1 MGARS
6 TERET
11 VRLLVIPCF
20 ILLLMG
26 CGPKGSAT
34 YEVTGTVTYEGQ
46 PLERGAI
53 ELVPDNTKQRA
64 VEARIAGGKYTIRAP
79 EGEATVRIYA
89 TRVSGPFNKEMGAA
103 PETQY
108 LHDNYN
114 ARSKLRVKVS
124 GSGENIHDFKLT
136 KSGT

>member
-1 MGARS
+1 MKF
-6 TERET
+6 
-11 VRLLVIPCF
+11 LLIPC
-20 ILLLMG
+20 ITLLLAG
-26 CGPKGSAT
+26 CGSKGPAK

-46 PLERGAI
+46 PLDRGSIA
-53 ELVPDNTKQRA
+53 LVPVNTKQRA
-64 VEARIAGGKYTIRAP
+64 VEVPIANGKYSIRAP

-89 TRVSGPFNKEMGAA
+89 TRVTGPFNKEMGAA

-114 ARSKLRVKVS
+114 AFSKLRLSVS
-124 GSGENIHDFKLT
+124 GSDKNVYDFKLT